1 MAKLFALE
9 LISNTEKVRK
19 RVQYYAIT
27 IESVLR
33 GEVNKSLPYVQ
44 QHIRKYRAIIEYTEV
59 MTASIR
65 HLFSE
70 DQEICEKLNFIN
82 TLASQ

>member
-1 MAKLFALE
+1 M
-9 LISNTEKVRK
+9 RK
-19 RVQYYAIT
+19 RVTYYEMT

-59 MTASIR
+59 ITKFIR

-70 DQEICEKLNFIN
+70 DQEICERLNSICTYN
-82 TLASQ
+82 ALAPYLLSSLI